1 MDNILFKLWRAGRD
15 LLLDFVWL
23 CSATH
28 YKDISPF
35 AQVSLVRSP
44 CICLSSASPQDEP
57 AAPSRPQSVRLHL
70 SDRRRGPSLEWHF
83 NKPVWTSEDSNQSP
97 TKGGNLSLSSFSVTQ
112 TTHTS
117 ARTRGGRAHQRG
129 RDTKA
134 AAASLTP
141 VSKYITRR
149 RHFMLHNLQENC
161 VCL

>member
-1 MDNILFKLWRAGRD
+1 MR
-15 LLLDFVWL
+15 
-23 CSATH
+23 
-28 YKDISPF
+28 
-35 AQVSLVRSP
+35 LVRSP
-44 CICLSSASPQDEP
+44 CICLSAASPQEEP
-57 AAPSRPQSVRLHL
+57 AAPSRPESVRLHL

-117 ARTRGGRAHQRG
+117 VRTRGGRAHQRG

-161 VCL
+161 VSVGACTCKCVCLCTLMKTGLSAQLILSCCVGKL